1 MEFVGGVLPSVN
13 NFSMVRYFVNN
24 DIIMGFPL
32 YKSFFTKKPSSIE
45 LENLSRLRESS
56 IGLDVSEFMYLNKWF
71 QLASSLPLRLRDLDK
86 LMDMIALTYGQV
98 MIIMSDLHESFTV
111 PLREYEGIWEDF
123 YHLQNFMEGNSLN
136 SNLTEVMLSLE
147 HMLLEDMYYPPRKTD
162 LIRVCQSTA
171 VHHKMYNLGCP
182 KISYQSG
189 LFSRYFYLLDEKVCN
204 KERNSEI
211 KIERDEKAQSNATLN

>member
-1 MEFVGGVLPSVN
+1 MILLW
-13 NFSMVRYFVNN
+13 
-24 DIIMGFPL
+24 GFL
-32 YKSFFTKKPSSIE
+32 FTRVSSQKDPSSIE

-86 LMDMIALTYGQV
+86 LMDMIAHTYGQV

-111 PLREYEGIWEDF
+111 PLREYEGLWEDF
-123 YHLQNFMEGNSLN
+123 YHLQTFMEGNSLN

-162 LIRVCQSTA
+162 LIKSLSVHSCTSQDIQSWLPI
-171 VHHKMYNLGCP
+171 NFLP
-182 KISYQSG
+182 EWFI
-189 LFSRYFYLLDEKVCN
+189 
-204 KERNSEI
+204 
-211 KIERDEKAQSNATLN
+211 